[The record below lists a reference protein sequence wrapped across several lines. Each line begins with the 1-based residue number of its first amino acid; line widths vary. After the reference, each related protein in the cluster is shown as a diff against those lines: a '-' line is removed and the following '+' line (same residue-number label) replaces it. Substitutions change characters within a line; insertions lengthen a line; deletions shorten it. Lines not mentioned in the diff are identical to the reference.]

1 MLDVKDPS
9 NFAVTFSLGSTGPVN
24 ASSSPILVGIG
35 PMGTNLAEDWFTYS
49 PSVNAYPPVV
59 KRGVFFGFT
68 YERGWLMAGD
78 TTRKKSKTLW
88 QQVSSIRVTYNRD
101 VEVSRLS
108 FHVVLQGETS
118 VWETT

>member
-1 MLDVKDPS
+1 MGELRGEADFYGLPALVTLLRRLHVASHHLMTLGKKGSVLSGNKLSAAMLDVKDPL

-59 KRGVFFGFT
+59 KRG
-68 YERGWLMAGD
+68 
-78 TTRKKSKTLW
+78 
-88 QQVSSIRVTYNRD
+88 
-101 VEVSRLS
+101 
-108 FHVVLQGETS
+108 
-118 VWETT
+118 